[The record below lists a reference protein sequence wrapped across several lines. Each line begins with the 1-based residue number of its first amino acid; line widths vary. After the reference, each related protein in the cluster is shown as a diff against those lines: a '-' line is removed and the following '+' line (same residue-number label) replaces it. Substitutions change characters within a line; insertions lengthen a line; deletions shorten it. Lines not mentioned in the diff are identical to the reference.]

1 MNNQLVRVEQPAANN
16 EAAGEN
22 DVLVEKKQLEEQISQ
37 FEAKLNQMIFDL
49 SNDHP
54 DLVTKVNQQAS
65 APVKKH
71 LTDAEAKEI
80 WRVIA
85 NRCHPDKNTKR
96 DPKLHE
102 IFLKAKKCKEE
113 GDLAELYFCYVELL
127 EYTEANSLVLKLL
140 RNSDVIRESLET
152 LRKRYGMMK
161 EGFFGKLFELY
172 QVNRFQASVQYRNY
186 LIMKSKGQI

>member
-1 MNNQLVRVEQPAANN
+1 MNNELVRVEPSEQVKAETDILA
-16 EAAGEN
+16 
-22 DVLVEKKQLEEQISQ
+22 EKKQLEEQISQ
-37 FEAKLNQMIFDL
+37 FEGKLNQMIFDL

-54 DLVTKVNQQAS
+54 DLVTKVNQQTP
-65 APVKKH
+65 APVKKQ
-71 LTDAEAKEI
+71 LTDAEAREI

-85 NRCHPDKNTKR
+85 NRCHPDKNR
-96 DPKLHE
+96 SHDPKLHE

-152 LRKRYGMMK
+152 LRKRYEMMQ
-161 EGFFGKLFELY
+161 EGFFGKLFGLY
-172 QVNRFQASVQYRNY
+172 QVNRFQASLQYRNY
-186 LIMKSKGQI
+186 LIMKSNGAL